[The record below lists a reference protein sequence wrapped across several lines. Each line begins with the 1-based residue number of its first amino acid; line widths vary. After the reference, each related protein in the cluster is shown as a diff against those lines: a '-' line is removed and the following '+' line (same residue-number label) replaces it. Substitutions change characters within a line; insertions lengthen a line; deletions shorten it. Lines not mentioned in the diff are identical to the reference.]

1 MHARSLIT
9 LEFPKIR
16 ERLAAYTAFSASRE
30 LALALEPSNES
41 ATVRRLLAE
50 TSEARALLASHPGF
64 SVRSARDV
72 RPLLQRAR
80 LGGALEPEELLQVL
94 GTLEAARYVKQTLT
108 GGRERAGDMAGAGD
122 RPYRTRDAEPVSH
135 ASYPHLSEI
144 AARMSVCAA
153 VSEAIR
159 DSIDERGEVMDSASP
174 QLAAVR
180 QELKK
185 AHRELM
191 ARLESL
197 LSSAQYRP
205 MLQEPIITMREGRY
219 VVPVKAEYRNQFKGI
234 VHDESASGATLFME
248 PLAVIDLANEW
259 RHLQREEQKEIERVL
274 RRLSELVAR
283 WGDEI
288 ERTVVALAE
297 LDLALARAK
306 LAGAMQAT
314 APQLSDRPE
323 LNLVQAR
330 HPLLA
335 GNVVPI
341 DVYLGMHR
349 PEVSPKHFFILVI
362 TGPNTGGKTVALK
375 TVGLLT
381 LMAQAGLHI
390 PAAEGSTVGVF
401 REVFADI
408 GDEQSIEQ
416 SLSTFSSHMSH
427 IVEVLRLADER
438 CLVLLDELGAGTD
451 PAEGSALAR
460 AILSYLWRRRI
471 PTVATTHY
479 SELKAYAH
487 THDGIEN
494 ASVEFD
500 VETLSPTYV
509 LSIGLPGRSN
519 ALAIATRL
527 GVPEEVID
535 EARQWLNPTAEQV
548 EDLLQAIRA
557 ELEAARRAREEAER
571 ARQEA
576 ERLRRRIA
584 QEYAV
589 IDDERRQLI
598 DEARRQA
605 EELVRATQEELRR
618 IEREAALAGAGRS
631 AVRRALEES
640 RTAAALAQRMVT
652 STVAAPQLPL
662 APPAEE
668 APANEP
674 LRPGDAVRVRGLAA
688 REGAVGELLSPPDRN
703 GMAEV
708 QFGSLKMRVPT
719 ERLERASRRELR
731 ETRPAPAGS
740 PAVTATLATQRRA
753 DVSTELDL
761 RGRRAEE
768 AIELV
773 EKYLDD
779 AVLAGLSQVRIIHG
793 KGTGALRQVV
803 REVLARH
810 PMVQEFGSA
819 PLNQGGDG
827 VTLARLRA

>member
-1 MHARSLIT
+1 MHARSLKT

-16 ERLAAYTAFSASRE
+16 ERLAAHTAFSASRE
-30 LALALEPSNES
+30 LALRLEPSNER

-50 TSEARALLASHPGF
+50 TSEARVLLTSHPGF
-64 SVRSARDV
+64 SVRSACDV
-72 RPLLQRAR
+72 RPLVQRAR

-94 GTLEAARYVKQTLT
+94 GTLEAARYVKHTLT
-108 GGRERAGDMAGAGD
+108 GGRERSGSSAGGD
-122 RPYRTRDAEPVSH
+122 RQHRSRDSEPLASAIYPYLR
-135 ASYPHLSEI
+135 EI

-153 VSEAIR
+153 VSQAIR
-159 DSIDERGEVMDSASP
+159 ESIDERGEVVDSASP
-174 QLAAVR
+174 QLAIVR
-180 QELKK
+180 QELKRT
-185 AHRELM
+185 HRELM
-191 ARLESL
+191 GRLESL
-197 LSSAQYRP
+197 INSAQYRP

-248 PLAVIDLANEW
+248 PLAVLDLANEW

-274 RRLSELVAR
+274 RRLSELVGR

-288 ERTVVALAE
+288 DRTVVALAE

-306 LAGAMQAT
+306 LADAMQAS

-330 HPLLA
+330 HPLLT
-335 GNVVPI
+335 GKVVPI
-341 DVYLGMHR
+341 DIYLGMHR
-349 PEVSPKHFFILVI
+349 PEVSPKQYFILVI

-390 PAAEGSTVGVF
+390 PAAEGSMIGLF
-401 REVFADI
+401 RDVFADI

-427 IVEVLRLADER
+427 IVEILRLADEG

-451 PAEGSALAR
+451 PAEGAALAR
-460 AILSYLWRRRI
+460 AILSYLWRHRI

-527 GVPEEVID
+527 GVPEEIID

-584 QEYAV
+584 EEYAL

-618 IEREAALAGAGRS
+618 IEREAVLAGAGRS
-631 AVRRALEES
+631 AVRRALEEA
-640 RTAAALAQRMVT
+640 RTAAALAQR
-652 STVAAPQLPL
+652 TVVPSPVPL
-662 APPAEE
+662 VPPAEE
-668 APANEP
+668 PLANEP
-674 LRPGDAVRVRGLAA
+674 LRPGDPVRVRELAA
-688 REGAVGELLSPPDRN
+688 REGAVGELLSPPDRS

-708 QFGSLKMRVPT
+708 QFGSLKMRVPA

-731 ETRPAPAGS
+731 ETRPAVAG
-740 PAVTATLATQRRA
+740 PPTVTATLAAQRRA
-753 DVSTELDL
+753 EVSAELDL

-779 AVLAGLSQVRIIHG
+779 AVLGGLSQVRIIHG

-803 REVLARH
+803 RDILARH

-827 VTLARLRA
+827 VTVAKLAS

>member
-708 QFGSLKMRVPT
+708 QFGSLKMRVPA